1 MSGLDDMAQARQK
14 RARARSMPPPR
25 HTAPSVSAAPAT
37 EPAPEQPDTAANAP
51 AAVQVSTPTKEKK
64 PAAPAPA
71 PAPSTASVAT
81 AASAAGRTVGPST
94 IYFDEPTDDW
104 LEEVSIAGR
113 RTKPRIDSRSA
124 IARYAVRKLM
134 NEMTPEQVIEAI
146 RAESAATAHTKPGR
160 PRH

>member
-25 HTAPSVSAAPAT
+25 HAAPAVAAAPVTAAVPAPESPDTTVGAPAYAQVSPPPPTKKKQPAAPAAPAT
-37 EPAPEQPDTAANAP
+37 P
-51 AAVQVSTPTKEKK
+51 
-64 PAAPAPA
+64 
-71 PAPSTASVAT
+71 PS
-81 AASAAGRTVGPST
+81 AASATGRTVGPST

-104 LEEVSIAGR
+104 LEEVCITGR

-134 NEMTPEQVIEAI
+134 NEMTPQQVIEAI
-146 RAESAATAHTKPGR
+146 RAESAATVHTKPGR

>member
-1 MSGLDDMAQARQK
+1 M
-14 RARARSMPPPR
+14 
-25 HTAPSVSAAPAT
+25 
-37 EPAPEQPDTAANAP
+37 
-51 AAVQVSTPTKEKK
+51 QVSSPTKKK
-64 PAAPAPA
+64 QPPA
-71 PAPSTASVAT
+71 PAPSMASTASAT
-81 AASAAGRTVGPST
+81 GRTVGPST

>member
-25 HTAPSVSAAPAT
+25 HTAPAVSAAPAT
-37 EPAPEQPDTAANAP
+37 APEPAPEQPDTAANAP
-51 AAVQVSTPTKEKK
+51 AAVQASSPTKKK
-64 PAAPAPA
+64 QPATPAS
-71 PAPSTASVAT
+71 APSTASAAT
-81 AASAAGRTVGPST
+81 AASTTGRTVGPST

-146 RAESAATAHTKPGR
+146 RAESAATAHAKPGR

>member
-25 HTAPSVSAAPAT
+25 HTAPAVAAAPGT
-37 EPAPEQPDTAANAP
+37 TPVPAPPDTTASAP
-51 AAVQVSTPTKEKK
+51 AAVQVSSPPAKKKQQPAEPTTP
-64 PAAPAPA
+64 PNAA
-71 PAPSTASVAT
+71 TT
-81 AASAAGRTVGPST
+81 TTGRTVGPST

-104 LEEVSIAGR
+104 LEEVCITGR

-146 RAESAATAHTKPGR
+146 RTESAATAHTKPGR

>member
-1 MSGLDDMAQARQK
+1 MSGLDYMAQARQK

-25 HTAPSVSAAPAT
+25 HTAPAVSAAPAT
-37 EPAPEQPDTAANAP
+37 APEAAPEQPDTTANTP
-51 AAVQVSTPTKEKK
+51 AAVQVSSPTKKK
-64 PAAPAPA
+64 QPAAPAPA
-71 PAPSTASVAT
+71 PSMAGAT
-81 AASAAGRTVGPST
+81 GRTVGPST

>member
-25 HTAPSVSAAPAT
+25 HTAPATVAAPVTAQVSAP
-37 EPAPEQPDTAANAP
+37 EPPDTTASAP
-51 AAVQVSTPTKEKK
+51 AAVQHSSPTEKQE
-64 PAAPAPA
+64 PA
-71 PAPSTASVAT
+71 
-81 AASAAGRTVGPST
+81 AASATPPSAASTTRRTVGPST

-104 LEEVSIAGR
+104 LEEVCITGR

-146 RAESAATAHTKPGR
+146 RAESAASTHTKPGR

>member
-25 HTAPSVSAAPAT
+25 HTAPAVSAAPAT
-37 EPAPEQPDTAANAP
+37 APEPAPEQPDTTANAP
-51 AAVQVSTPTKEKK
+51 AAAQASSPTKKK
-64 PAAPAPA
+64 QPAAPA
-71 PAPSTASVAT
+71 PAPSTASAAT
-81 AASAAGRTVGPST
+81 AASAAGRTFGPST

-113 RTKPRIDSRSA
+113 RSKPRIDSRSA

>member
-25 HTAPSVSAAPAT
+25 HQAPAVSAAPAT
-37 EPAPEQPDTAANAP
+37 APEPAPAPEQPDTTANAP
-51 AAVQVSTPTKEKK
+51 AAVQVTSPTKKK
-64 PAAPAPA
+64 QPAAPAP
-71 PAPSTASVAT
+71 PPPR
-81 AASAAGRTVGPST
+81 AASTTGRTVGPST

>member
-25 HTAPSVSAAPAT
+25 HTAPAVAAAPGTTPVPAPPDTTASAPAAGQVSPPPKKKQQHAAPAT
-37 EPAPEQPDTAANAP
+37 PPTAA
-51 AAVQVSTPTKEKK
+51 TT
-64 PAAPAPA
+64 
-71 PAPSTASVAT
+71 TT
-81 AASAAGRTVGPST
+81 GRTVGPST

-104 LEEVSIAGR
+104 LEEVCITGR

-146 RAESAATAHTKPGR
+146 RTESAATAHTKPGR